1 MFPHPYT
8 TCHHYIRR
16 NEELFRE
23 SPLAHY
29 IKGSIQI
36 ASPAFPMSDSVAF
49 VRRFLAPLAAVG
61 LIARWSLHLTTS

>member
-8 TCHHYIRR
+8 TCHHCIRR

-23 SPLAHY
+23 SALAHY
-29 IKGSIQI
+29 ILESKQI
-36 ASPAFPMSDSVAF
+36 ASPAFPMNESVAF
-49 VRRFLAPLAAVG
+49 VRRFLASLAAAR